1 MSKYCP
7 NCGNPLEDDS
17 IFCDNCGAKLNA
29 QPISQPQQQYAQ
41 PQQQYGS
48 FPPPSQPFTAYQQ
61 PGMVPPPVPQAPVQP
76 RKKKTRLIVGLII
89 GGILLAAAVVCAI
102 LFLLPRTPPDDSSAT
117 TASGGSDT
125 IVSTAR
131 QTNPETEANTV
142 ATTQTPTEAPT
153 EIITDAP
160 TEPQTE
166 TPTEPPTTEASV
178 DSQKQPSADLPFV
191 DTLGEVKPTDF
202 AWIAD
207 VHGGMQ
213 GSFLSNE
220 ELLGKWKG
228 EMIFNGTWELIYL
241 TIDTDGMVYV
251 ESVKY
256 NDGDGWIDS
265 EEDGKYFNYDC
276 EFDINRVYGLG
287 ELGKIDLYEFISS
300 NGVQYGIGT
309 IDVST
314 IHVDVYLVRP

>member
-1 MSKYCP
+1 MNDNRRKQPEKSAGWTSLLRAP
-7 NCGNPLEDDS
+7 MALALAGLGIVFF
-17 IFCDNCGAKLNA
+17 IFLGVKALADKEPADTE
-29 QPISQPQQQYAQ
+29 PV
-41 PQQQYGS
+41 
-48 FPPPSQPFTAYQQ
+48 
-61 PGMVPPPVPQAPVQP
+61 VPVAS
-76 RKKKTRLIVGLII
+76 TD
-89 GGILLAAAVVCAI
+89 GIPTTSGTPDTL
-102 LFLLPRTPPDDSSAT
+102 PPDT
-117 TASGGSDT
+117 TAPDT
-125 IVSTAR
+125 VPSET
-131 QTNPETEANTV
+131 PETEEVT
-142 ATTQTPTEAPT
+142 TEAPT
-153 EIITDAP
+153 
-160 TEPQTE
+160 
-166 TPTEPPTTEASV
+166 TEPPTTEASV